1 MENFAL
7 NYTQL
12 PFKHAVAGCNL
23 ELELESTDPGTFII
37 TEALLAALNS
47 MPYKSMQAY
56 ELVKNPIPLYAVQ
69 Q

>member
-1 MENFAL
+1 M
-7 NYTQL
+7 
-12 PFKHAVAGCNL
+12 AGCNL